1 MGNVNSKILKFLGI
15 RSEADSIKKS
25 YSYLSLKSFDDESSV
40 ESDGNQWNLFKVGST
55 KIYLSD
61 DIANFDSFEWDY
73 SCSSISL
80 KESRRGESIES
91 IKWRR
96 TASGHWTRAA
106 SSSFE
111 SSVPRRF
118 DSIISDFHSSRSD
131 NLDEDVRNIPLRYSE
146 SDSLSNTDYEYEDV
160 GDHTKSK
167 TFSENHDVDQKLRR
181 DNYLGNT
188 QNCKN
193 KFLSQIHN
201 GSQKQEPLP
210 LGDKESLVT
219 LRPEA
224 SLTNLKQVQKCFSR
238 AQEKRDSDSEISKVR
253 ASKRI
258 ESETKTI
265 AKSHLNAPR
274 PEFTKTQISSVS
286 KTRQKNSVGRNK
298 KIYRKRRYKRYPKS
312 VLTDES
318 SPSPIRKKGE
328 RISKPR
334 KQLPSVDQSENL
346 KLYELTQS

>member
-1 MGNVNSKILKFLGI
+1 MGNVNSKILTFLGI
-15 RSEADSIKKS
+15 RSEADSTKKF
-25 YSYLSLKSFDDESSV
+25 YSYLSIKSFDDESSV

-55 KIYLSD
+55 KIYLSHD
-61 DIANFDSFEWDY
+61 SDNFDSFEWEY
-73 SCSSISL
+73 SCSSSNSL
-80 KESRRGESIES
+80 NESSRGESIES

-106 SSSFE
+106 FTPFQSS
-111 SSVPRRF
+111 RRF

-131 NLDEDVRNIPLRYSE
+131 NLVEDVRNIPLRYTE
-146 SDSLSNTDYEYEDV
+146 RDSLSNTDYDHEYEYV
-160 GDHTKSK
+160 GDRTKSK
-167 TFSENHDVDQKLRR
+167 MFSENHDVDQKLRR
-181 DNYLGNT
+181 GNYIGNT

-193 KFLSQIHN
+193 KFLSQSRN
-201 GSQKQEPLP
+201 GLQEQEPLP
-210 LGDKESLVT
+210 IGDKDSLVT

-224 SLTNLKQVQKCFSR
+224 SSTNLKQVQKCLSK
-238 AQEKRDSDSEISKVR
+238 AQEKRDSDSEISKAR

-258 ESETKTI
+258 ASETKTI

-274 PEFTKTQISSVS
+274 PELIKTQISSTS
-286 KTRQKNSVGRNK
+286 KTRQQNSVGRNR
-298 KIYRKRRYKRYPKS
+298 KIYRKRKCKRYPKS
-312 VLTDES
+312 VSTDES

-334 KQLPSVDQSENL
+334 KQSVDQSEIL